1 MAQEL
6 TWVVESRYSL
16 NSSFD
21 DEFFERPSQINL
33 SLFLLLLSSIELNST
48 NSIECVR
55 FKPVTHVKGTV
66 PVTSCVPPAVMKM
79 TPKRSRAFSNFLS
92 YL

>member
-16 NSSFD
+16 NSSFY
-21 DEFFERPSQINL
+21 DEFFEWPSPINL
-33 SLFLLLLSSIELNST
+33 GLFLLLLNSIELNST

-55 FKPVTHVKGTV
+55 FKPVTMR
-66 PVTSCVPPAVMKM
+66 SAQCLSQAVSHQQ
-79 TPKRSRAFSNFLS
+79 R
-92 YL
+92 